1 MTEIGAYDAKTRLS
15 ELLERVANGE
25 RFVIT
30 RHGKAVAEL
39 APYAGHDPQAVRKAI
54 ASIRTFRASLARRG
68 VRMSDILRQGESL
81 RELAHD
87 DHRY

>member
-15 ELLERVANGE
+15 ELLERVVKGE

-30 RHGKAVAEL
+30 RHGKAIAEL
-39 APYAGHDPQAVRKAI
+39 KPYGGHDAEAARKTI
-54 ASIRTFRASLARRG
+54 ASIRAYRGALARRG
-68 VRMSDILRQGESL
+68 VKLSEILERGESL

-87 DHRY
+87 DHLV